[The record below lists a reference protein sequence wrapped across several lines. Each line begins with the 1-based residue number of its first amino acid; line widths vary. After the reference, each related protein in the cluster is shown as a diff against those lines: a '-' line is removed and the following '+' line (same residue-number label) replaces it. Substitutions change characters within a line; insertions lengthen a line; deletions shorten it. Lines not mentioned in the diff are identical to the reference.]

1 MKTGK
6 KVLAAGLAVLLSVSA
21 LTACGTPETASSTTG
36 ASQAPV
42 SSESSAAQTSGGLQK
57 FDTPQKIHLL
67 TGKDNSLD
75 GLNAVIKSA
84 AEKLNIDVEVEI
96 APGGTEGD
104 NLTKTRLASG
114 DMTDVFIYN
123 SGALLNAINPEKYLL
138 DLSNESF
145 ISTLDDTYK
154 KSVTVNGKV
163 YGVPFASTQAGVW
176 LYNKA
181 EYEKLGLTV
190 PNTWEELMANCD
202 KIKAAGKTAVIGS
215 YKDTWTAQLPILE
228 DEYNVLA
235 KSPSFPADYTGNKA
249 KYATTPAALSSWQK
263 LAQTNKYLIQDYL
276 ATTYADAI
284 KMLVDGKGVQYPML
298 SQALGNIYTL
308 YPDQIPNIGAFG
320 QPGDDAENH
329 GITVWEP
336 LSIYISAQSSNQE
349 AAKRFLAYYISEDG
363 IADYASKV
371 KPDGPYAIKGM
382 KLPADPYPAVKEM
395 QKYFDDNKTALALEF
410 ESPVKG
416 TSLEQIC
423 IECGSGLTTP
433 DKAAAAYDKDV
444 EKQAVQLGLKGW

>member
-6 KVLAAGLAVLLSVSA
+6 KVLAAGLAALLSVSA
-21 LTACGTPETASSTTG
+21 LTACGSSG
-36 ASQAPV
+36 A
-42 SSESSAAQTSGGLQK
+42 ESSAAGASPASVSSGPAAAQASDGLQK
-57 FDTPQKIHLL
+57 FDTPQQIHLL
-67 TGKDNSLD
+67 VDNDVAPD

-84 AEKLNIDVEVEI
+84 KEKLNIDVEVEI
-96 APGGTEGD
+96 RPGGTEGD
-104 NLTKTRLASG
+104 NVVKTRFASG
-114 DMTDVFIYN
+114 DMTDLIVYN
-123 SGALLNAINPEKYLL
+123 SGALMQAINPEKYLL

-145 ISTLDDTYK
+145 AASLDDTYK
-154 KSVTVNGKV
+154 KSVTVNGKI

-181 EYEKLGLTV
+181 EYKKLGLSV
-190 PNTWEELMANCD
+190 PNTWKELIANCD
-202 KIKAAGKTAVIGS
+202 KIKAAGKTAIIGS
-215 YKDTWTAQLPILE
+215 YKTTWTAQLPILA

-235 KSPSFPADYTGNKA
+235 KSPSFPTDYTENKA

-263 LAQTNKYLIQDYL
+263 LAQTNKYLNQDYL
-276 ATTYADAI
+276 ATTTEDAL

-308 YPDQIPNIGAFG
+308 YPDQISNIGTFG
-320 QPGDDAENH
+320 QPGDDAGNH

-336 LSIYISAQSSNQE
+336 TSIYISAQSSNQE
-349 AAKRFLAYYISEDG
+349 AAKRFLAYYISKDG

-382 KLPADPYPAVKEM
+382 KLPADAYPAVQEM

-433 DKAAAAYDKDV
+433 EKAAAAYDKDV